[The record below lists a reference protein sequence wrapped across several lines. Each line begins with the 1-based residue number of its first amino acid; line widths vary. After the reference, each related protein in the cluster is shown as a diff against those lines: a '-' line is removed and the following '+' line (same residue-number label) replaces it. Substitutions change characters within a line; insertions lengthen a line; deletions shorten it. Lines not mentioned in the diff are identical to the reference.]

1 MKILRFSPAAAAD
14 LDGIWDY
21 TAERWGVRQAESY
34 TDALQGACEALAAG
48 TRVGRPADVRPG
60 VLKALVGA
68 HMVYFRDRGDH
79 LAVIRILHQRQD
91 VSRNL

>member
-1 MKILRFSPAAAAD
+1 
-14 LDGIWDY
+14 
-21 TAERWGVRQAESY
+21 VRPLQRAHGW
-34 TDALQGACEALAAG
+34 DALQVACEALAAG
-48 TRVGRPADVRPG
+48 TRVGRPADMRPG

-68 HMVYFRDRGDH
+68 HMVYFRDRGGH